1 MYATYTSSA
10 GEKRTTLRRW
20 ARTDKQIE
28 KLIFAMAGLYGDIQG
43 LIGSS
48 LPAIP
53 LLSSADGPD
62 DPSEAADEDGQELIG
77 PADPKPSY

>member
-1 MYATYTSSA
+1 
-10 GEKRTTLRRW
+10 
-20 ARTDKQIE
+20 
-28 KLIFAMAGLYGDIQG
+28 MAGLYGDIQG

-77 PADPKPSY
+77 PADSE